1 MDEKLTYLPRT
12 LERFFAQ
19 AASQFP
25 VMLVTGPRQ
34 IGKTTFLRHLAS
46 DSRNYVTLDDP
57 LLRELANEEPAL
69 FLQRF
74 KAPVLIDEIQ
84 YAPGLLPHIKME
96 VDRDRKGGMYWLTGS
111 QQFHLM
117 RDVAESLAGRVGVVN
132 LLGLSRRELIG
143 KADSVPFLPGSDVLS
158 ARDDE
163 PVMQLPGLFQWIWM
177 GSFPALY
184 GGPAVERDLFYS
196 SYVQTY
202 LQRDVRDLANVGDER
217 AFLRFLR
224 ACAARTGQML
234 NMQDLSR
241 DSDINPAT
249 AKRWLSILES
259 SGIVYLLDPW
269 HSNINKRM
277 VKTPKLYFLDTGLAG
292 YLTEWSSAATL
303 EAGAMSGAFL
313 ETWVVSEILKSWWHN
328 GKRAPL
334 HYYRDKDTKEVDL
347 LIHQDGIIYPVEVKK
362 SANPGKDS
370 IRNFNAL
377 RSLGQPIGEGAVISL
392 VPMRLPIAEGVMAV
406 PVGML

>member
-1 MDEKLTYLPRT
+1 
-12 LERFFAQ
+12 
-19 AASQFP
+19 
-25 VMLVTGPRQ
+25 
-34 IGKTTFLRHLAS
+34 
-46 DSRNYVTLDDP
+46 
-57 LLRELANEEPAL
+57 
-69 FLQRF
+69 
-74 KAPVLIDEIQ
+74 
-84 YAPGLLPHIKME
+84 
-96 VDRDRKGGMYWLTGS
+96 
-111 QQFHLM
+111 
-117 RDVAESLAGRVGVVN
+117 
-132 LLGLSRRELIG
+132 
-143 KADSVPFLPGSDVLS
+143 
-158 ARDDE
+158 
-163 PVMQLPGLFQWIWM
+163 
-177 GSFPALY
+177 
-184 GGPAVERDLFYS
+184 
-196 SYVQTY
+196 
-202 LQRDVRDLANVGDER
+202 
-217 AFLRFLR
+217 
-224 ACAARTGQML
+224 ML

-259 SGIVYLLDPW
+259 SGIVYLLEPW

-277 VKTPKLYFLDTGLAG
+277 VKTPKLFFLDTGLAG

-370 IRNFNAL
+370 ILNFKAL
-377 RSLGQPIGEGAVISL
+377 GSLGQPIGEGAVISL